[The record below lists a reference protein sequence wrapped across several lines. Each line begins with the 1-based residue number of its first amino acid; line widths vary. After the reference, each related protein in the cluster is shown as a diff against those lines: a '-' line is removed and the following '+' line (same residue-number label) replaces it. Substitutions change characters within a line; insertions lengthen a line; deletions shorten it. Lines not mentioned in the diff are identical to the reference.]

1 MDIFSFI
8 TLIGGLALFLYGMN
22 VMSDGLEKVAGGKLE
37 IILKKMTSSTFK
49 SLVLGAVVTMVIQSS
64 SALTVMLVGL
74 VNSGVMNLSGA
85 IGAIMGSN
93 VGTTFTAWILSLT
106 GLESSNVV
114 VRLFKPESFSPILA
128 FIGMLFVMFSK
139 KVRRRDVGRILI
151 GFAVLMYGMEFMS
164 SAVKPLRDMP
174 QFTSILTAFQN
185 PVLGVIVGAV
195 FTAIIQSSSASV
207 GILQALSLTGSV
219 TYGAAIPIIM
229 GQNIG
234 TCITALISSI
244 GVNKNAKRV
253 SAVHVSFN
261 IIGTV
266 ICLTVYY
273 ILNSIFDFGFNNQS
287 VSPVGIAVV
296 HSLFNLITTFILLPW
311 TKQLEKLACFII
323 PADNEVEKTELLDER
338 LLSTTAVA
346 IGRCK
351 ELTDEM
357 ARVASDSFIKSIGL
371 LKNYNQS
378 IADEI
383 QKNEDMTDMY
393 EDKLGSYLVKISRKS
408 MSVEDSHESSNL
420 LHTIGDFERISDHA
434 SDMVKVA
441 KEIHDKGI
449 IFTDDAK
456 KEIETISKALEE
468 ILSLTVQAFLNEDL
482 EIAKKIEPLEQVV
495 DKLKYKMKK
504 AHIDRLQQGSCTIET
519 GFVYSDLLT
528 NYARVA
534 DHCSNIAVCLIQIAS
549 DSFDTH
555 EYLNNV
561 KSHGDDEFNNHYRL
575 FKEKYMV

>member
-1 MDIFSFI
+1 MDIFSVI
-8 TLIGGLALFLYGMN
+8 TLVGGLALFLYGMN
-22 VMSDGLEKVAGGKLE
+22 VMSDGLEKIAGGKLE
-37 IILKKMTSSTFK
+37 IILRKMTSNVFK

-74 VNSGVMNLSGA
+74 VNSGVMSLSGS
-85 IGAIMGSN
+85 IGVIMGSN
-93 VGTTFTAWILSLT
+93 IGTTFTAWILSLS
-106 GLESSNVV
+106 GIEGSSVL

-139 KVRRRDVGRILI
+139 KARRRDAGRILI
-151 GFAVLMYGMEFMS
+151 GFSVLMYGMEFMS
-164 SAVKPLRDMP
+164 AAVEPLRDMP
-174 QFTSILTAFQN
+174 EFTNVLTAFQN

-219 TYGAAIPIIM
+219 TYGAAVPIIM

-253 SAVHVSFN
+253 SVVHVSFN
-261 IIGTV
+261 VIGTV
-266 ICLTVYY
+266 ICLTGYY
-273 ILNSIFDFGFNNQS
+273 ILNSVFDFGINNQS
-287 VSPVGIAVV
+287 VSPVSIAVI
-296 HSLFNLITTFILLPW
+296 HSLFNIITTFILIPW
-311 TKQLEKLACFII
+311 TKQLEKLACIVI

-357 ARVASDSFIKSIGL
+357 ARVSSDSFIKSIGL
-371 LKNYNQS
+371 LKSYDQAV
-378 IADEI
+378 ADEI
-383 QKNEDMTDMY
+383 EKNEDMTDMY

-408 MSVEDSHESSNL
+408 MSVEDSHEASNL

-449 IFTDDAK
+449 IFTDEAK
-456 KEIETISKALEE
+456 KEIETISGALEE

-482 EIAKKIEPLEQVV
+482 ETAKKIEPLEQVV

-504 AHIDRLQQGSCTIET
+504 AHIERLQQGSCTIET

-561 KSHGDDEFNNHYRL
+561 KSHGNDEFDNQYRL
-575 FKEKYMV
+575 FKEKYIL